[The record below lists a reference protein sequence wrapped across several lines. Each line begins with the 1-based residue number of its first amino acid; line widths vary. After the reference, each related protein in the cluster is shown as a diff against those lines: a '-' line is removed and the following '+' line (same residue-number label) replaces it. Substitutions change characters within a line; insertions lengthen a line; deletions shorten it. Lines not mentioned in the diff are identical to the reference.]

1 MYVVKVMHGYIDKTG
16 CRTREKNL
24 DNLLIFKDKK
34 ESEGLLEPRKEI
46 LNQSGRTSWIGLT
59 RPPILLAKASDSFLS
74 LKMSRLS
81 KFFSRVRQPVL
92 SGDPHVCR

>member
-1 MYVVKVMHGYIDKTG
+1 SSVLIDK
-16 CRTREKNL
+16 
-24 DNLLIFKDKK
+24 
-34 ESEGLLEPRKEI
+34 EPKI
-46 LNQSGRTSWIGLT
+46 LNQSGRTSCIGLT

-92 SGDPHVCR
+92 SM